1 MAVIYTFPTKGTPV
15 GADLVLL
22 SDSEDDN
29 NTKNA
34 TIASM
39 VASNAIDVVDTVTAS
54 GSGITASPNKG
65 NVVITNT
72 GVTSL
77 IQGNGISL
85 SGSTGNITVAFSG
98 STYVLP
104 LAADGTR
111 GGVQIGYTENAKN
124 YPVEL
129 DSEKMFV
136 NVPWTGGLVTSL
148 ATVGTSGVSTLNS
161 GVLNIPNYTFTLNTA
176 NSSFLG
182 GIKSYIN
189 YEDPQTVQLISNT
202 SNRNYGIGINSDQKA
217 FVNVPWPDAVAP
229 EFEFAASS
237 GSASVITSGGT
248 MTFAQGSG
256 ITTTSNGSG
265 TITIGATTIT
275 ASQGLTKN
283 SNNITLDIAD
293 PDTGW
298 AILGGGAGA
307 STPVILGLA
316 GINSTGTKNFG
327 ITTFTDSASVTSA
340 NSNVAM
346 GFDSMGITVSTA
358 SNNVVLGTS
367 AGSGMTTALDNV
379 VIGQDAGTGLTAGGE
394 NTIVGHDSGNTITT
408 GNKNTLIG
416 SEIVASTGAASTGAV
431 AVGQGNVVTEQST
444 AIGSGASVT
453 GATGTAL
460 GSGASVSAAN
470 GIAIGTNCAITDPVL
485 GLASAG
491 NPIQTVSPLG
501 EALIDKYLTVV
512 VNGETR
518 YIALYTGN
526 P

>member
-129 DSEKMFV
+129 ASEKMYV
-136 NVPWTGGLVTSL
+136 NVPWTDTQNPV
-148 ATVGTSGVSTLNS
+148 
-161 GVLNIPNYTFTLNTA
+161 
-176 NSSFLG
+176 
-182 GIKSYIN
+182 
-189 YEDPQTVQLISNT
+189 
-202 SNRNYGIGINSDQKA
+202 
-217 FVNVPWPDAVAP
+217 
-229 EFEFAASS
+229 
-237 GSASVITSGGT
+237 
-248 MTFAQGSG
+248 
-256 ITTTSNGSG
+256 
-265 TITIGATTIT
+265 IT
-275 ASQGLTKN
+275 ASQGLTKT

-298 AILGGGAGA
+298 AILGGGDGA
-307 STPVILGLA
+307 TTSIIGA
-316 GINSTGTKNFG
+316 FARDSATGNKNFG
-327 ITTFTDSASVTSA
+327 ITNFIESASITSA
-340 NSNVAM
+340 NNNVAM
-346 GFDSMGITVSTA
+346 GFDSMGTTISTA
-358 SNNVVLGTS
+358 SNNVVLGSS
-367 AGSGMTTALDNV
+367 AGNSMTTAT
-379 VIGQDAGTGLTAGGE
+379 Q
-394 NTIVGHDSGNTITT
+394 NTIVGGTSGQGLTTGQENTIIGDTAASALTT
-408 GNKNTLIG
+408 GTRNTIMGSGAEAGSGANTEFATAIG
-416 SEIVASTGAASTGAV
+416 RGSTAT
-431 AVGQGNVVTEQST
+431 TQST

-460 GSGASVSAAN
+460 GNDASVTATN
-470 GIAIGTNCAITDPVL
+470 GIAIGMNCVITDAVL
-485 GLASAG
+485 GLASAS
-491 NPIQTVSPLG
+491 NPIQTVPSLSG
-501 EALIDKYLTVV
+501 AAIDKYLTVF
-512 VNGETR
+512 VNGQTR